1 MKTKTNNQDIMP
13 LLVNDTKYGETITIF
28 VDNQYL
34 KATPKGVG
42 WHVVT
47 QKGATTTTNE
57 YNSKKLVDAAMDI
70 ISNCNRPIV
79 ANTERDACGYCIGR
93 IDMAEPEEKKVGF
106 LARLRAR

>member
-1 MKTKTNNQDIMP
+1 MKNKANNQEIMP
-13 LLVNDTKYGETITIF
+13 MLVNDTKYGETITIF
-28 VDNQYL
+28 VDNHYL

-57 YNSKKLVDAAMDI
+57 YNSKKLVDAAMNI
-70 ISNCNRPIV
+70 IGNCNRPII

-93 IDMAEPEEKKVGF
+93 IYMAEPEEKKTGF
-106 LARLRAR
+106 LRRLWAK